1 MKNVF
6 LRLCLCIGGWFGLLC
21 SAHAGLIIDTGEPPE
36 PGYGSAFMGSNNGN
50 YQYVAGKIKFASA
63 YQINRIDTHLKF
75 YEPYFASGGAF
86 SIVLYNDDNTSG
98 PGNLVYSAGGGYMPA
113 DSQGAWYGISGLD
126 WLVEAGSYWIAFEAQ
141 DSSINA
147 IMSYAARPAATE
159 HAYNINFWGY
169 NGYTTDLGGT
179 PFSLRIDANSMSE
192 VPEPGSLMLL
202 LSALLTVFSAYGFR
216 RNASAC

>member
-1 MKNVF
+1 MKNVL

-36 PGYGSAFMGSNNGN
+36 PDYGSALMGSNNGT
-50 YQYVAGKIKFASA
+50 YQYVAGKINFASA
-63 YQINRIDTHLKF
+63 YQINSIDTHLKF
-75 YEPYFASGGAF
+75 NEPYFASGGAF

-113 DSQGAWYGISGLD
+113 DSQGAWYGISALD

-147 IMSYAARPAATE
+147 IMSYAAQPAATE
-159 HAYNINFWGY
+159 YAYNINYGGY
-169 NGYTTDLGGT
+169 NGYTMDISGAA
-179 PFSLRIDANSMSE
+179 FSLRIDANSVSE
-192 VPEPGSLMLL
+192 VPEPGSLMLFFAGL
-202 LSALLTVFSAYGFR
+202 FTMFSVYGFR
-216 RNASAC
+216 KNVSIC

>member
-1 MKNVF
+1 MKNVL

-36 PGYGSAFMGSNNGN
+36 PGFGSAFMGSNNDN
-50 YQYVAGKIKFASA
+50 YQYVAGKINFASA
-63 YQINRIDTHLKF
+63 YQINSIDTHLKF
-75 YEPYFASGGAF
+75 SEPYFASGGAF
-86 SIVLYNDDNTSG
+86 SIVLYNDDNASG
-98 PGNLVYSAGGGYMPA
+98 PGSLVYSASGGYMPA

-147 IMSYAARPAATE
+147 IMSYAAQPAATE
-159 HAYNINFWGY
+159 YAYNINFWGY
-169 NGYTTDLGGT
+169 NGYTTDLGGS
-179 PFSLRIDANSMSE
+179 PFSLRVDANSVSE

-202 LSALLTVFSAYGFR
+202 LAALLTLLSVYGFR
-216 RNASAC
+216 RNASTC